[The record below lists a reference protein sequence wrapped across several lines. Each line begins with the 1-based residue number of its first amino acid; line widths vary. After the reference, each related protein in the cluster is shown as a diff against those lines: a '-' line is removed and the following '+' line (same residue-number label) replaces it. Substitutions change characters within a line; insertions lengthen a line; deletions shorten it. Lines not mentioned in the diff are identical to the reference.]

1 MNKFISNF
9 FAVLSILLLVLAT
22 GAIEADNFMIG
33 FAIFITA
40 LATMFIT
47 MSTQGDSYDES

>member
-9 FAVLSILLLVLAT
+9 FAVLSILLLILAT

>member
-9 FAVLSILLLVLAT
+9 FAVLSILLLILAT

-33 FAIFITA
+33 FALFITA

-47 MSTQGDSYDES
+47 MSTQGDSYEKN